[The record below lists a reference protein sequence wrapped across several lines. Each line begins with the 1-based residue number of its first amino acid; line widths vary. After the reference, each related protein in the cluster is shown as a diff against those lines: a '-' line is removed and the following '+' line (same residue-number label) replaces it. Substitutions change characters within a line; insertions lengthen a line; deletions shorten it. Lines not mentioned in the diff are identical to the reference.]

1 MADVT
6 ITITGVDKVLQKLGK
21 IEGPKVLLM
30 PMEASVIE
38 LETFMKW
45 YPPEID
51 SIQGP
56 AMIPILSFRTKG
68 GKLVRMRA
76 NKVSG
81 KNIAWGKAASL
92 NYKRTGKLGQ
102 RWGNKVKLTSDGVEG
117 TVTNNLSYAPYVQ
130 SDKLQARIHQGRWRT
145 DVQAIE
151 QLRGAIVRRFEAAIE
166 AALR

>member
-38 LETFMKW
+38 LESFLKW
-45 YPPEID
+45 YPPALAAM
-51 SIQGP
+51 QGTAFNP
-56 AMIPILSFRTKG
+56 VRFTTKSGRNVSFMAGRAG
-68 GKLVRMRA
+68 G
-76 NKVSG
+76 
-81 KNIAWGKAASL
+81 
-92 NYKRTGKLGQ
+92 YKRTGKLGQ